1 MRMRAGD
8 LPAAAFASTIAAD
21 GVALRIPPITVRVRS
36 DVRAF
41 ALQLHDVYRDYAL
54 VAAGEFA
61 DVDIRI
67 LRTRG
72 LRRWGSK
79 DAEFIVDGTTPFDP
93 FPVEHALPTFE
104 WGLNWVFAQRTN
116 TSLLLHAAAVERDGK
131 ALVLPA
137 YPGAG
142 KSTLAASLASR
153 DWRLLSDEFAVVTG
167 ERGTVLPFPRP
178 PAIKNAAIDVLRA
191 FAPEASFGPVIPNT
205 RKGTIS
211 HMRVPP
217 ASLARGETGATI
229 GMIAFPEF
237 QAGAAVSV
245 ARVGEADAFMRLATH
260 AFNYE
265 ILGERSFHM
274 VGELV
279 RSCPCHL
286 LRYGDLADAH
296 AALDRLART
305 AVTA

>member
-1 MRMRAGD
+1 MTVGD
-8 LPAAAFASTIAAD
+8 LPRAFFASRIAAN

-54 VAAGEFA
+54 VADADVA

-67 LRTRG
+67 LRARR
-72 LRRWGSK
+72 LRPWGPEE
-79 DAEFIVDGTTPFDP
+79 AQFIVDGITPFDD
-93 FPVEHALPTFE
+93 FPVQHALPTFE

-116 TSLLLHAAAVERDGK
+116 MWLLLHAAAVERDGK
-131 ALVLPA
+131 ALLLPA
-137 YPGAG
+137 YPGGG

-167 ERGTVLPFPRP
+167 EGGTVLPFARP

-205 RKGTIS
+205 RKGTIA
-211 HMRVPP
+211 HMRVPR
-217 ASLARGETGATI
+217 ASLERGDASAVI
-229 GMIAFPEF
+229 GMIVFPEF
-237 QAGAAVSV
+237 RAGAGVSV
-245 ARVGEADAFMRLATH
+245 VRVGEADAFMRLAVH
-260 AFNYE
+260 SFNYE
-265 ILGERSFHM
+265 VLGARSFHM
-274 VGELV
+274 VGDLV
-279 RSCPCHL
+279 RSSPCHV

-296 AALDRLART
+296 AALDSLAR
-305 AVTA
+305 APVAA

>member
-1 MRMRAGD
+1 MTAAD
-8 LPAAAFASTIAAD
+8 VPAAIFASRMATN

-36 DVRAF
+36 DLRAF

-54 VAAGEFA
+54 VADADFA

-72 LRRWGSK
+72 LRPWSSK
-79 DAEFIVDGTTPFDP
+79 EAQFIVDGTTPFDP
-93 FPVEHALPTFE
+93 FPIEHALPTFE

-116 TSLLLHAAAVERDGK
+116 MWLLLHAAAVERDGK
-131 ALVLPA
+131 ALLLPA
-137 YPGAG
+137 HPGRG

-153 DWRLLSDEFAVVTG
+153 EWRLLSDEFGVVTG
-167 ERGTVLPFPRP
+167 ERGTVLPFARP
-178 PAIKNAAIDVLRA
+178 PAIKNAAIDVLRE

-205 RKGTIS
+205 RKGTIA
-211 HMRVPP
+211 HMRVPR
-217 ASLARGETGATI
+217 ASLARGEAPATI

-237 QAGAAVSV
+237 QPGAAISV
-245 ARVGEADAFMRLATH
+245 ARVREADAFMRLAVH

-265 ILGERSFHM
+265 ILGARAFHM

-296 AALDRLART
+296 AALDSLART

>member
-1 MRMRAGD
+1 MRAGD
-8 LPAAAFASTIAAD
+8 LPAATFASRIAAD

-41 ALQLHDVYRDYAL
+41 ALQLHDVYRDYAI
-54 VAAGEFA
+54 AAEADFT

-67 LRTRG
+67 LRARG
-72 LRRWGSK
+72 LRRSGSNE
-79 DAEFIVDGTTPFDP
+79 AQFIVDGTTPFDP
-93 FPVEHALPTFE
+93 FPIEHALPTFE
-104 WGLNWVFAQRTN
+104 WGLNWVFAQRMN
-116 TSLLLHAAAVERDGK
+116 MWLLLHAAAVERDGT
-131 ALVLPA
+131 ALLLPA
-137 YPGAG
+137 YPGGG

-153 DWRLLSDEFAVVTG
+153 GWRLLSDEFGVVTS
-167 ERGTVLPFPRP
+167 ERGTVLPFARP

-205 RKGTIS
+205 RKGTIA
-211 HMRVPP
+211 HMRVPR
-217 ASLARGETGATI
+217 ASLELADTPSII
-229 GMIAFPEF
+229 GMIAFPEY
-237 QAGAAVSV
+237 QANAAISV
-245 ARVGEADAFMRLATH
+245 TRVGEADAFMRLAVH

-265 ILGERSFHM
+265 ILGARGFHI

-279 RSCPCHL
+279 RLCPCQV

-296 AALDRLART
+296 AALDSLART